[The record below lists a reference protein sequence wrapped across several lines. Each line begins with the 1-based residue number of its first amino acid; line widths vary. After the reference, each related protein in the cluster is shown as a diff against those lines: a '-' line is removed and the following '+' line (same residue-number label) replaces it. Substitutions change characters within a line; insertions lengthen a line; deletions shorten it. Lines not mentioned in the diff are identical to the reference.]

1 MQHIAPGLAWV
12 AIPTVQQPQHVQ
24 LVKFAPGSDTL
35 VAGQPT
41 AAAVRTRELAA
52 RPAISSP
59 AFPPAGATALVACGC
74 FWAAGR
80 RSARRGRARAIRP
93 FRVGVACAAEDGGSS
108 SSSSDKPPEAAAEAK
123 PPRRMRVLSGVQPT
137 GDIHLGNY
145 FGAINQ
151 WTKMQDEYDC
161 FFCVVDLHA
170 ITVPHKPKE
179 LRKSTLTTTAA
190 YLASGIDPARSAVFV
205 QSHVPQHSQL
215 SWLLNTQTPMSWLE
229 KMTQYKEK
237 ARKQQDRAVGL
248 GLFAYPVLMAA
259 DILLYQADRV
269 PVGEDQFEHLCL
281 ARDIAERMNKEYKKT
296 APKKRR
302 LFQVPEALI
311 GKEGARV
318 MGLGDGTKKMSKS
331 DPNENS
337 RICLTD
343 PPDVIKRKV
352 KRCKTDTLVGLELDN
367 DERPE
372 ARNLLR
378 LYALCRRESPQV
390 VAAEC
395 SEDNWGTFKG
405 KLTEALVEYLTPI
418 QDEYKRILDDET
430 YLKDT
435 LAQGRDKATEVAS
448 RTLTHVEAAMGF
460 GY

>member
-1 MQHIAPGLAWV
+1 M
-12 AIPTVQQPQHVQ
+12 
-24 LVKFAPGSDTL
+24 
-35 VAGQPT
+35 
-41 AAAVRTRELAA
+41 
-52 RPAISSP
+52 
-59 AFPPAGATALVACGC
+59 LVACSSLC
-74 FWAAGR
+74 AAARHLSRSRQGKRRHPGGR
-80 RSARRGRARAIRP
+80 SRSMQCRVSIARR
-93 FRVGVACAAEDGGSS
+93 AEEESS
-108 SSSSDKPPEAAAEAK
+108 SSSSATPSEGDAGKAGPAKAADGK

-151 WTKMQDEYDC
+151 WTNMQDEYDC

-179 LRKSTLTTTAA
+179 LRKSTLTTAAA
-190 YLASGIDPARSAVFV
+190 YLASGIDPSRSSVFV
-205 QSHVPQHSQL
+205 QSQIPQHAQL
-215 SWLLNTQTPMSWLE
+215 AWLLNTQTPMSWLE
-229 KMTQYKEK
+229 QMTQFKEK
-237 ARKQQDRAVGL
+237 AKKQSSDVAVGV

-281 ARDIAERMNKEYKKT
+281 ARDIAARLNQNYKKT
-296 APKKRR
+296 APRRRR
-302 LFQVPEALI
+302 LFTVPEALI

-318 MGLGDGTKKMSKS
+318 MSLGDGTSKMSKS
-331 DPNENS
+331 DPNADS

-352 KRCKTDTLVGLELDN
+352 KRCKTDTSVGLELNN

-378 LYALCRRESPQV
+378 LYALTRRESPET
-390 VAAEC
+390 VATEC
-395 SEDNWGTFKG
+395 AEDNWGTFKG
-405 KLTEALVEYLTPI
+405 KLTESLVEYLTPI
-418 QDEYKRILDDET
+418 QSEYRRILDDET
-430 YLKDT
+430 YLKDV
-435 LAQGRDKATEVAS
+435 LDQGRQKAGDVAA
-448 RTLTHVEAAMGF
+448 RTLQHVEASMGF